1 MAQGPNAERTSE
13 RHQQEHEGE
22 PDAECSCRA
31 GLGSRAVRKSLLF
44 VSGVRGAAGG
54 AHAGSG
60 ARSDSGMTA
69 LLQREGAGGGG
80 VQLGPSGGCRRGNGG
95 HSGKCSGGGG
105 DGHSDAGEDA
115 GVMVATDVERGGSLR
130 SVQKVRWV
138 GLSDS

>member
-80 VQLGPSGGCRRGNGG
+80 GTARAVRRLPQGEWGALG
-95 HSGKCSGGGG
+95 
-105 DGHSDAGEDA
+105 
-115 GVMVATDVERGGSLR
+115 
-130 SVQKVRWV
+130 QVRWRRR
-138 GLSDS
+138 